1 MTCQCRSMS
10 RTLDASRTQRLVSHA
25 HGHSG
30 SNQKSTRAFVG
41 ALCTASVTITCSSES
56 LGPPVAVVLLRT
68 ANSRPRRLVP
78 RLFPDFAVHT
88 PRDRPREPSSTRGKL
103 PGVAVPNLTRSDAA
117 ARAEILAVQS
127 YDLQLDVTD
136 GAGRAGDHTFRS
148 TTTVEFTCRTPG
160 AETFIDLVADKVHS
174 ATLNGHDLD
183 LSGYT
188 AEGGLPLPGLA
199 EQNTLE
205 VDADYRYSNTG
216 EGLHRFEDPEDGQVY
231 LYTQF
236 EPADAKRMFACFD
249 QPDLKATFTLHVVAP
264 FDWQVVS
271 NTGGRTIEA
280 GTAGSQLVHFERTK
294 RISTY
299 LVALIAGPY
308 ARVTD
313 SHEGIPLGLYCRAS
327 LAKYLDPDELFRVTK
342 QGFDFYHRVFD
353 YPYPFDKYDQLFV
366 PEFNAGAM
374 ENAGAVTFLE
384 DYVFRSKV
392 SRARYERRAETV
404 LHELAHMWFGDLV
417 TMRWWDD
424 LWLNESFATFI
435 STLCQAE
442 ATEYTTAWTTF
453 ANTEKAWAYAQDQ
466 LPSTHPVAAD
476 IPDVA
481 AVKFNFE
488 GIPYPKG
495 ASVLKQLVA
504 YVGREEFL
512 AGIRRYFRTHEYGN
526 TTLADLLGPLSESSG
541 RDLSEWAEQ
550 WLRTSQVNTLRPVYE
565 LTDDGRF
572 ASFAIEQTAV
582 PEHPV
587 LRNHRLAVGLYDSGP
602 GGLTRTTRVEIDVA
616 GARTEV
622 PELAGHPAA
631 DLVLVNDDD
640 LTYAKLR
647 LDERSLA
654 TLRSG
659 LGTMPDPLARA
670 LCWSAAWDMTRDAEL
685 PAREWVH
692 LVLAGIDA
700 ETEISVVQ
708 SLLARV
714 QAALSSYADPAWAP
728 TGWTALADK
737 ALSALA
743 AAAPGS
749 DQQLQWSRTLASAA
763 RTEEHAAV
771 LRGLLDGSVSYEG
784 LEVDADARWVF
795 LQGLVAIG
803 AAGPDEIDA
812 EADRDATATG
822 IRRASTAR
830 ALLPT
835 PEAKERAW
843 QRAFHDDE
851 IPNAVHEA
859 LLLGFWHPA
868 QRELTAGYVE
878 RYFAEIRPLWD
889 RRPGEIAKNAVQY
902 LFPPVVEQRTVDA
915 ADAWLSAPDQ
925 PSSLRR
931 LVAEG
936 RDGIARALRA
946 RERDAAAR

>member
-68 ANSRPRRLVP
+68 ANSRPCRLVP
-78 RLFPDFAVHT
+78 RLFPDLAVHT

-160 AETFIDLVADKVHS
+160 ADTFIDLAADKVPS
-174 ATLNGHDLD
+174 APLNGHDLD
-183 LSGYT
+183 VSSYT
-188 AEGGLPLPGLA
+188 GEGGLPLPGLA

-216 EGLHRFEDPEDGQVY
+216 EGLDRFGDPEDGQVY

-280 GTAGSQLVHFERTK
+280 GPGGSQLAHFEPTK

-308 ARVTD
+308 AKVTD

-327 LAKYLDPDELFRVTK
+327 LAQYLDPDELFRITK

-404 LHELAHMWFGDLV
+404 LHELGHMWFGDLV

-424 LWLNESFATFI
+424 LWLNESFATYI

-466 LPSTHPVAAD
+466 LPSTHPIAAD
-476 IPDVA
+476 MPDVA
-481 AVKFNFE
+481 AVEVNFD
-488 GIPYPKG
+488 GITYAKG

-504 YVGREEFL
+504 YVGRDEFL
-512 AGIRRYFRTHEYGN
+512 AGVQRYFRRHEYSN

-541 RDLSEWAEQ
+541 RDLSEWADQ
-550 WLRTSQVNTLRPVYE
+550 WLRTSQVNTLRPVFE
-565 LTDDGRF
+565 LTDDGRYRN
-572 ASFAIEQTAV
+572 FAIEQTAV
-582 PEHPV
+582 AEHPV
-587 LRNHRLAVGLYDSGP
+587 LRNHRLAVGLYSEGP
-602 GGLTRTTRVEIDVA
+602 DGLTRSSRVELDVA

-622 PELAGHPAA
+622 PDLVGHPAA

-647 LDERSLA
+647 LDADSLA
-654 TLRSG
+654 TLRRRIG
-659 LGTMPDPLARA
+659 AIPDPLARA

-685 PAREWVH
+685 PARQWVH
-692 LVLAGIDA
+692 LVLAGVGT

-714 QAALSSYADPAWAP
+714 QTALTSYADPSWAAS
-728 TGWTALADK
+728 GWTLLADH
-737 ALSALA
+737 ALA
-743 AAAPGS
+743 ALEAAPAGS
-749 DQQLQWSRTLASAA
+749 DAQLQWARTFASAA
-763 RTEEHAAV
+763 RTDEHADV
-771 LRGLLDGSVSYEG
+771 LRGLLDGSRVLEG
-784 LEVDADARWVF
+784 LEVDADARWAF
-795 LQGLVAIG
+795 LSGLVAIG
-803 AAGPDEIDA
+803 AAGDAEIDA
-812 EADRDATATG
+812 EAARDATATG
-822 IRRASTAR
+822 VRRAATAR
-830 ALLPT
+830 ALRPT
-835 PEAKERAW
+835 AESKEETW
-843 QRAFHDDE
+843 QRAFHDDSV
-851 IPNAVHEA
+851 PNSAHEA

-868 QRELTAGYVE
+868 QRKLTAQYVE
-878 RYFAEIRPLWD
+878 RYFADIRPLWA
-889 RRPGEIAKNAVQY
+889 RRPGEIAKNAVHS
-902 LFPPVVEQRTVDA
+902 LSPPVVEPRTLVA
-915 ADAWLSAPDQ
+915 ADAWLAAPEQ
-925 PSSLRR
+925 PAPLRR
-931 LVAEG
+931 LVFEG

-946 RERDAAAR
+946 RERDAEAD